1 MFEITYNGE
10 EMLRNYK
17 ERRIAYKEGK
27 YDFTFEE
34 RYLIYHCNL
43 CNELVYLA
51 IEIETGK

>member
-34 RYLIYHCNL
+34 RYLIYHCIHSSFTSSIMDL
-43 CNELVYLA
+43 
-51 IEIETGK
+51 IS